1 MFISSAK
8 VMNYCHFR
16 GCSIRNIRLMFHK
29 RFPLRYGLSGKNQLF
44 IGMNILLQDKEKSKK
59 EGDSRHIVNC
69 VSYRLLLFLMLLAKI
84 IFLLF
89 SPLRYAMSLLSF
101 LQPCQISTEPRLQ
114 HAKMLSALQAQLS
127 ALQAFLIQHPALQ
140 LFCSVA

>member
-29 RFPLRYGLSGKNQLF
+29 RFLLRYGLSGKKQLF

-59 EGDSRHIVNC
+59 KKAIADTIHD
-69 VSYRLLLFLMLLAKI
+69 VSAI
-84 IFLLF
+84 
-89 SPLRYAMSLLSF
+89 
-101 LQPCQISTEPRLQ
+101 
-114 HAKMLSALQAQLS
+114 
-127 ALQAFLIQHPALQ
+127 AF
-140 LFCSVA
+140 FCFDVIG